1 MPNSTLQTIDP
12 TKPALMGLGAGE
24 PEPDQTE
31 PSANKQNLQNLRDL
45 LRQLKRVVVAFSGG
59 VDSAL
64 LAWLAHDTLGTK
76 ALAVTAV
83 SPSLANSERHHC
95 QSLAELWDMRWMEV
109 FTREQQDQRYLRND
123 HQRCAYCRQ
132 SLMEAVNPI
141 ARQRDAKVLLGITLD
156 DLGDYRPGI
165 DASRQSGALFPYVD
179 TKITKT
185 QVRSLS
191 RALGLPTWDKPASP
205 CLASR
210 IPYGTPVTV
219 EILSRVERAEAALGR
234 LGFSQRRVRHYDD
247 TARVELPAE
256 HLTQAVAAR
265 QQIADA
271 LKEVGYRY
279 VTLDL
284 EGLRSGNLNQ

>member
-1 MPNSTLQTIDP
+1 MPNPASP
-12 TKPALMGLGAGE
+12 TTDLAE
-24 PEPDQTE
+24 PTQTE
-31 PSANKQNLQNLRDL
+31 QDLRNL

-64 LAWLAHDTLGTK
+64 LAWLAHDTLGTQ

-83 SPSLANSERHHC
+83 SPSLANSERRHC
-95 QSLAELWDMRWMEV
+95 QSLAELWNLRWMEV
-109 FTREQQDQRYLRND
+109 FTQEQTDQRYLRND

-141 ARQRDAKVLLGITLD
+141 AHQRDATVLLGITLD

-165 DASRQSGALFPYVD
+165 DASRQGGAVFPYVD
-179 TKITKT
+179 ASITKA

-191 RALGLPTWDKPASP
+191 KTLGLPTWDKPASP

-210 IPYGTPVTV
+210 VPYGTPVTV
-219 EILSRVERAEAALGR
+219 EILSRVERAEAALDR
-234 LGFSQRRVRHYDD
+234 LGFPQRRVRHYGD
-247 TARVELPAE
+247 TARIELPSE
-256 HLTQAVAAR
+256 HLPDAVAAR
-265 QQIADA
+265 RQIADA

-284 EGLRSGNLNQ
+284 DGLRSGNLNE

>member
-1 MPNSTLQTIDP
+1 MPNPSPQIIHPEKPTASRPAAADP
-12 TKPALMGLGAGE
+12 N
-24 PEPDQTE
+24 QTE
-31 PSANKQNLQNLRDL
+31 QNLRNL
-45 LRQLKRVVVAFSGG
+45 LHQMKRVVVAFSGG

-64 LAWLAHDTLGTK
+64 LAWLAHDTLGTQ

-83 SPSLANSERHHC
+83 SPSLAHSERRHC
-95 QSLAELWDMRWMEV
+95 QSLAQLWDLPWMEV
-109 FTREQQDQRYLRND
+109 FTQEQADQRYLRND

-141 ARQRDAKVLLGITLD
+141 AHQRDAKVLLGITLD

-165 DASRQSGALFPYVD
+165 DASRRSGAVFPYVD
-179 TKITKT
+179 ANITKA

-191 RALGLPTWDKPASP
+191 RTLGLPTWDKPASP

-219 EILSRVERAEAALGR
+219 EILSRVERAEAALDQ
-234 LGFSQRRVRHYDD
+234 LGFSQRRVRHYGD
-247 TARVELPAE
+247 TARIEIPPECLGEAI
-256 HLTQAVAAR
+256 AAR

-271 LKEVGYRY
+271 LKHVGYRY